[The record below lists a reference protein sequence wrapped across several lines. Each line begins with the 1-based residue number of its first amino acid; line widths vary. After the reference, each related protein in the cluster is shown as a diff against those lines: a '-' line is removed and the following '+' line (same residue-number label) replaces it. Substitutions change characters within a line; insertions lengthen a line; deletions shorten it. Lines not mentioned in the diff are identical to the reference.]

1 MGDFTPDLVTLISP
15 PHRGWEHLCGN
26 LVRPECEQQQYFR
39 YPSQYVT
46 MAAVAGLLHDQA
58 AEVAVAVG
66 VSVRGQQQA
75 DHHLRPHPPHHL
87 HHQGGGIHQH
97 RTRTPLLAC
106 PGQR

>member
-1 MGDFTPDLVTLISP
+1 MGDFTPDLATLISP
-15 PHRGWEHLCGN
+15 HTEDGN
-26 LVRPECEQQQYFR
+26 ISVVILLDTECELQQYFR

-87 HHQGGGIHQH
+87 HHQGGGLHQH
-97 RTRTPLLAC
+97 RTRPPLLAR
-106 PGQR
+106 PGQT